1 MLCEVFKLATLVVG
15 LGEVELLELLE
26 DSTQWFWEDNLHD
39 LGCFHFLISMSAPF
53 MTLFLL
59 RRLGLSD
66 VLIDR
71 PCFLLKNSEINI
83 DTLKVLLLLFELSC
97 QLYRLVDVLEH
108 LFDFLIELLAK
119 LGFVLIDKFCFSF
132 DIAIIHVDQ
141 PFCHQERVH
150 LVKRVCGMQ
159 HTIETDSC
167 WVLLLLA
174 RFTHI

>member
-26 DSTQWFWEDNLHD
+26 DSTQWFWEGNLHD

-71 PCFLLKNSEINI
+71 PCLLLKNSEINI
-83 DTLKVLLLLFELSC
+83 DTLKILLLLFELSC
-97 QLYRLVDVLEH
+97 QLY
-108 LFDFLIELLAK
+108 
-119 LGFVLIDKFCFSF
+119 
-132 DIAIIHVDQ
+132 
-141 PFCHQERVH
+141 
-150 LVKRVCGMQ
+150 
-159 HTIETDSC
+159 
-167 WVLLLLA
+167 
-174 RFTHI
+174 